1 MHKTD
6 LHFLSSMIKYYT
18 EMINMSERVEKA
30 VELFKS
36 GFNCSQSVF
45 AAYADLFGMDTDT
58 ALKVSAG
65 LGGGVGRSRE
75 VCGAV
80 SAAAMLAG
88 MKYGATDGED
98 SESKQR
104 TYAVVQQ
111 IIAEFKQTNP
121 SIVCRE
127 LLGLPEAV
135 NTDPK
140 PEARTEHYYKK
151 RPCAD
156 LVADSARAVEK
167 ILFKETL

>member
-1 MHKTD
+1 
-6 LHFLSSMIKYYT
+6 
-18 EMINMSERVEKA
+18 MSERVEKA

-80 SAAAMLAG
+80 SAAAMLVG

-98 SESKQR
+98 FEAKQR

-111 IIAEFKQTNP
+111 VIAEFKQTNP

-127 LLGLPEAV
+127 LLNLPE
-135 NTDPK
+135 NTVSDPK
-140 PEARTEHYYKK
+140 PEARTEGYYKK
-151 RPCAD
+151 RPCAE

-167 ILFKETL
+167 ILFKEIL